1 MEPLVD
7 ARDVHFPTE
16 VPFMESVSTNTI
28 LHLLM
33 VAFISRYCAMAIIE
47 VDMLSQY
54 SDVHGS
60 RKFIEL
66 SLCVPSTLFCC
77 AINITIIICTSL

>member
-16 VPFMESVSTNTI
+16 VRFVESVSTNSI
-28 LHLLM
+28 LDLLM

-47 VDMLSQY
+47 VDMFSQ
-54 SDVHGS
+54 
-60 RKFIEL
+60 
-66 SLCVPSTLFCC
+66 
-77 AINITIIICTSL
+77 

>member
-16 VPFMESVSTNTI
+16 VPFVESASTNII
-28 LHLLM
+28 LDLLM

-54 SDVHGS
+54 SDAHGS
-60 RKFIEL
+60 REL
-66 SLCVPSTLFCC
+66 IVLSVK
-77 AINITIIICTSL
+77 

>member
-1 MEPLVD
+1 
-7 ARDVHFPTE
+7 
-16 VPFMESVSTNTI
+16 
-28 LHLLM
+28 M

-60 RKFIEL
+60 REFIEL
-66 SLCVPSTLFCC
+66 SFVCTFRLILLCYKH
-77 AINITIIICTSL
+77 NN